1 MLTNIKKE
9 VKIMSDM
16 KQRELKELLDKVDE
30 FFREKGLL
38 EAVNTFLDSDQVK
51 SRVDAARNELLEN
64 MKEMEKNAANDKVME
79 AATMIRSQFEEDD
92 KCIYEDVVATFK
104 VNFSNCIRLFI
115 NFTDDAETVSMILE
129 KTKESIPVSG
139 IKDIDDICN
148 AMVEKNSRTFMTS
161 IYMNYVPEGIP
172 EGVLAFI
179 QLLCGGGP
187 MNPIT
192 AIFPELFDDN
202 QEDSNT

>member
-1 MLTNIKKE
+1 
-9 VKIMSDM
+9 MSDM

-139 IKDIDDICN
+139 IKDIDEICN
-148 AMVEKNSRTFMTS
+148 AMVEKNSRTFMTK

-187 MNPIT
+187 MHPIT
-192 AIFPELFDDN
+192 TIFPELFDDN
-202 QEDSNT
+202 QEDPNT

>member
-1 MLTNIKKE
+1 
-9 VKIMSDM
+9 
-16 KQRELKELLDKVDE
+16 
-30 FFREKGLL
+30 
-38 EAVNTFLDSDQVK
+38 
-51 SRVDAARNELLEN
+51 
-64 MKEMEKNAANDKVME
+64 
-79 AATMIRSQFEEDD
+79 
-92 KCIYEDVVATFK
+92 
-104 VNFSNCIRLFI
+104 
-115 NFTDDAETVSMILE
+115 
-129 KTKESIPVSG
+129 
-139 IKDIDDICN
+139 
-148 AMVEKNSRTFMTS
+148 MTS

>member
-1 MLTNIKKE
+1 
-9 VKIMSDM
+9 M

>member
-1 MLTNIKKE
+1 M
-9 VKIMSDM
+9 
-16 KQRELKELLDKVDE
+16 
-30 FFREKGLL
+30 
-38 EAVNTFLDSDQVK
+38 DSDQVK

-148 AMVEKNSRTFMTS
+148 AMVEKNSRTFMKS

>member
-1 MLTNIKKE
+1 
-9 VKIMSDM
+9 
-16 KQRELKELLDKVDE
+16 
-30 FFREKGLL
+30 
-38 EAVNTFLDSDQVK
+38 
-51 SRVDAARNELLEN
+51 
-64 MKEMEKNAANDKVME
+64 
-79 AATMIRSQFEEDD
+79 
-92 KCIYEDVVATFK
+92 
-104 VNFSNCIRLFI
+104 
-115 NFTDDAETVSMILE
+115 MILE